1 MNRLIFFISFV
12 LWINAEQLY
21 HNDKLIRLTPIHY
34 GHMNYLLSLEANST
48 LDFWTD
54 VIAPDK
60 PIDIHIT
67 AMEYEKYVSQ
77 FKQYSLPYKVLIDD
91 LQKIIDDEKQQIEED
106 HLMRYIQSRW
116 SGRIKAD
123 IVGTYASYDDMIGYL
138 QEKAN
143 ADPNSIQVF
152 DLGQTYQ
159 GRAMKGIE
167 LAFNPSATRNIW
179 IDCGIHARGNNKEL
193 KFILLIYFFFLLS
206 LKIIRMDNTSD
217 MYLVSG

>member
-1 MNRLIFFISFV
+1 
-12 LWINAEQLY
+12 
-21 HNDKLIRLTPIHY
+21 
-34 GHMNYLLSLEANST
+34 
-48 LDFWTD
+48 
-54 VIAPDK
+54 
-60 PIDIHIT
+60 
-67 AMEYEKYVSQ
+67 MEYEKYVSQ
-77 FKQYSLPYKVLIDD
+77 FNQYSLPYKVLIND
-91 LQKIIDDEKQQIEED
+91 LQEIIDDEKQQIEED

-179 IDCGIHARGNNKEL
+179 IDCGIHARGKIKRIEVYIVDL
-193 KFILLIYFFFLLS
+193 FFFAFVFE
-206 LKIIRMDNTSD
+206 NN
-217 MYLVSG
+217 